1 MSGCDQ
7 VFVFVTGICTSY
19 CLQGSDIETLGAEA
33 AVECGR
39 ELLEHLPVG
48 ETKLQEAQASTST
61 GKNPLFLGL
70 TVKINY

>member
-1 MSGCDQ
+1 M
-7 VFVFVTGICTSY
+7 
-19 CLQGSDIETLGAEA
+19 
-33 AVECGR
+33 ECGR

-70 TVKINY
+70 TVKNKLLTGSQ